1 MRERKKE
8 FNEMGLNI
16 KYHERERE
24 RVSLRENGRNLTIGE
39 SVSVCVFERER
50 ESERESVRLQQA
62 LLISS

>member
-8 FNEMGLNI
+8 FNEMGLNR
-16 KYHERERE
+16 KYHERER
-24 RVSLRENGRNLTIGE
+24 VFLRESGRNLTIGE